1 MRYIGQK
8 RSASSSRASGG
19 ERKWERRRN
28 ADLFKSL
35 DVELTRVEPRK
46 HTRFSLFSRDR
57 AASRDEAG
65 RRDADRSTILPLEV
79 SGGAGGDERR
89 RDVDGYVQ
97 KITFATNRG
106 RPGGPWI
113 PPLDQRTIPGLLHS
127 IPVAT
132 HDSWWGYPMLSVF
145 LARGGAATERARSRR
160 SSLKWCECC
169 RVSRRLECPVRAGD
183 GPNER
188 TRTCTLYILSAPAD
202 ASLVWN
208 ECPSIR
214 MSVPYLS
221 RCRRL
226 EIASQCCVPCQLFS
240 WRATSGTASR
250 SVSSRQEEALT
261 RVVAD
266 LTPRLAN
273 VKQELGIEV
282 RDDVSLMNR
291 VIAGEKRASWG
302 RSRPTRTLAQPDAR
316 SSRCRRAPSRFSV

>member
-1 MRYIGQK
+1 MTIALYFTILRTWTRYIGRK
-8 RSASSSRASGG
+8 RSASSSRASRG

-65 RRDADRSTILPLEV
+65 RRDADRSTILPLGV
-79 SGGAGGDERR
+79 SSATGGDERR

-106 RPGGPWI
+106 RPGNPWI
-113 PPLDQRTIPGLLHS
+113 PPLDQRTIPRLLRS

-132 HDSWWGYPMLSVF
+132 HDSRWGYPMLSVF
-145 LARGGAATERARSRR
+145 LARGGAATERARNRR

-202 ASLVWN
+202 ALLARN

-214 MSVPYLS
+214 MSVPHLS
-221 RCRRL
+221 RCRRPD
-226 EIASQCCVPCQLFS
+226 IASQCRVPCQLFS
-240 WRATSGTASR
+240 
-250 SVSSRQEEALT
+250 
-261 RVVAD
+261 
-266 LTPRLAN
+266 
-273 VKQELGIEV
+273 
-282 RDDVSLMNR
+282 
-291 VIAGEKRASWG
+291 
-302 RSRPTRTLAQPDAR
+302 
-316 SSRCRRAPSRFSV
+316 